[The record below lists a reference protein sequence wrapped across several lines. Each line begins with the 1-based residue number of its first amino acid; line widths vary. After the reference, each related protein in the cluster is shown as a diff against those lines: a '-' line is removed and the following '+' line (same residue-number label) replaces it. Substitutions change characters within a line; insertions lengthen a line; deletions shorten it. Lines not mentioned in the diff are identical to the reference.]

1 MHFYL
6 GVDISKDKFDVC
18 LSDGH
23 QYQTG
28 VFKNGPEGFCR
39 LSRWLTKRQAEQIT
53 AGMEATGRYWEA
65 LATYLYEMGHQ
76 VSVLNPK
83 IIKKYGES
91 KLQRN
96 KTDRLDAKLIAQ
108 YICKELPYLWQ
119 PTSVAQ
125 ATLKALTRHLDDLLE
140 SKTRQVNRLKAG
152 DHPPF
157 VKDAIQETI
166 EFLDKQIQETEAE
179 IEKLFDQNQILSTQ
193 HQLLVSIPGIAFRSA
208 AIILAE
214 MPQIDRFSS
223 PKQLTAYAGLTPQ
236 QLQSGKMHRTSG
248 MIKLGNKHLRKA
260 LYFPALVGMRFN
272 PILKQYAE
280 NLALQNKHKMTIIG
294 ALMRK
299 MLHLIYGILK
309 NQTQFDPNY
318 FVNVRNTV

>member
-1 MHFYL
+1 MYYL

-28 VFKNGPEGFCR
+28 VFENGSEGFVR
-39 LSRWLTKRQAEQIT
+39 LSRWLTKRQAKT
-53 AGMEATGRYWEA
+53 VMVGMEATGRYWEA
-65 LATYLYEMGHQ
+65 LATYLFETGHQ

-96 KTDRLDAKLIAQ
+96 KTDRLDAKLIAE
-108 YICKELPYLWQ
+108 YVCKEQPYLWQ
-119 PTSVAQ
+119 PTTAAQ
-125 ATLKALTRHLDDLLE
+125 STLKALTRHLNDLLE
-140 SKTRQVNRLKAG
+140 AKTRQTNRLKAG
-152 DHPPF
+152 NHPPF
-157 VKDAIQETI
+157 IKDAIQETI
-166 EFLDKQIQETEAE
+166 EFLDKQIEDTESE
-179 IEKLFDQNQILSTQ
+179 IEKLLEQNQTLLSQ

-214 MPQIDRFSS
+214 MPQPNRFAS

-236 QLQSGKMHRTSG
+236 QLQSGKMNRASG

-260 LYFPALVGMRFN
+260 LYFPALVGMRYN

-280 NLALQNKHKMTIIG
+280 NLALQGKHKMTIIG

-299 MLHLIYGILK
+299 LLHLIYGILK
-309 NQTQFDPNY
+309 NQTLFDPNY
-318 FVNVRNTV
+318 LVNVRNTA

>member
-1 MHFYL
+1 MYSYL

-18 LSDGH
+18 LSDGQQH
-23 QYQTG
+23 QTG
-28 VFKNGPEGFCR
+28 VFKNGAQGFSQ
-39 LSRWLTKRQAEQIT
+39 LSRWLTRLKVKTVT

-65 LATYLYEMGHQ
+65 LAASLYEKGHQ

-96 KTDRLDAKLIAQ
+96 KTDRLDAQLIAE
-108 YICKELPYLWQ
+108 YVYKEQPYLWQ
-119 PTSVAQ
+119 PPTVAQ
-125 ATLKALTRHLDDLLE
+125 AALKALTRHLNDLLE
-140 SKTRQVNRLKAG
+140 SKTRQTNRLKAG
-152 DHPPF
+152 EQLPF
-157 VKDAIQETI
+157 VKDALQKMIA
-166 EFLDKQIQETEAE
+166 FLDRQIEETEAE
-179 IEKLFDQNQILSTQ
+179 IEKLLDQNQMLSTQ

-214 MPQIDRFSS
+214 MSQVHRFAS

-236 QLQSGKMHRTSG
+236 QLQSGTMHRSAG
-248 MIKLGNKHLRKA
+248 MIKLGNGHLRKA

-272 PILKQYAE
+272 PILKQYADH
-280 NLALQNKHKMTIIG
+280 LTAQGKHKMTVIG

-299 MLHLIYGILK
+299 LLHLIFGILK
-309 NQTQFDPNY
+309 NQTPFDPNHLA
-318 FVNVRNTV
+318 NVRNTA